1 MMHGLLS
8 LKNRSAFGNV
18 AIGLC
23 LVGLGAALLLD
34 PNTMLACGIASCLL
48 LVSVFSLFACLAPR
62 REMPDEMSMVHDG
75 QAAGHALRITF
86 IAVGVACAASMA
98 TGVRV
103 DFSAAGVG
111 FIGLG
116 LLTYGVVFGWLER

>member
-8 LKNRSAFGNV
+8 LRNRSAFGNV

-34 PNTMLACGIASCLL
+34 PNRMLVCGIAFCLL
-48 LVSVFSLFACLAPR
+48 LVSAVSLFACLAPR
-62 REMPDEMSMVHDG
+62 REMCDEMSVSHDG

-86 IAVGVACAASMA
+86 IAVGVACAMSMA
-98 TGVRV
+98 TGVQV
-103 DFSAAGVG
+103 DFSAAGIG
-111 FIGLG
+111 FIGFG